1 MSNSPDHNL
10 ESKLRE
16 WLAAPDA
23 PAARETV
30 TDDALLAALREA
42 LAAREAVPAAF
53 VEAGKSA
60 YAWHHIDAEL
70 AQLTFDS
77 LRDAELTAST
87 RSESASIRALT
98 FQSARLTIEVEIT
111 DDALLGQLVPP
122 QGGTAEMQTQAGHI
136 SATSI
141 DEVGCFAIEPKPD
154 SPFRLLIRTEGQAD
168 VVTGWLTI

>member
-1 MSNSPDHNL
+1 MRSSPDDNL
-10 ESKLRE
+10 HPALRK
-16 WLAAPDA
+16 WLAAREA
-23 PAARETV
+23 PAASKEV
-30 TDDALLAALREA
+30 PDDVLLAALREA

-53 VEAGKSA
+53 IEAGKSA
-60 YAWHHIDAEL
+60 YAWHNIDAEL

-77 LRDAELTAST
+77 LRDAEMTAST

-122 QGGTAEMQTQAGHI
+122 QGGAAEMQTQTGHI

-154 SPFRLLIRTEGQAD
+154 SAFRLRIRTEGQAD

>member
-1 MSNSPDHNL
+1 MGTSSDDSFL
-10 ESKLRE
+10 SI
-16 WLAAPDA
+16 LAGWRT
-23 PAARETV
+23 AREEQAGRQPVPDET
-30 TDDALLAALREA
+30 LLAALREA

-53 VEAGKSA
+53 VEAGKLA
-60 YAWHHIDAEL
+60 YAWRCIDAEL

-98 FQSARLTIEVEIT
+98 YQSARFTIEVEIT
-111 DDALLGQLVPP
+111 DGALLGQLIPS

-136 SATSI
+136 SASSI

-154 SPFRLLIRTEGQAD
+154 SPFRLRVRNEGQPD